1 MITTLYDLDAEAAVV
16 GSLLLDG
23 AAITRIAGILR
34 PEDFYRERH
43 AQLYGAALA
52 LHQAGRP
59 IHQVTLA
66 GELER
71 RGILT
76 LKSGAGAPTRA
87 RGRDPDRSQQ
97 RRIRRDRAPE
107 GPRPP
112 GAGGAGAARA
122 RPSARAPRTRNRRR
136 DSAPTRTSSRTSSS
150 CRIKGA
156 EPLVGDS
163 HKEPVTHR
171 RPGPAGRRQGRG
183 RARPRLASTPPFTS
197 SLASSGWGFPLSRP
211 LRVLIVENE
220 GPMRPFQ
227 VKLAAKAASWPHK
240 ITGALFIKTL
250 DWGAFNFDNEGE
262 VARLRAFIEQERV
275 DLVIGD
281 PLDSL
286 GLHGVGSPD
295 DTRTFVQHLVEVGL
309 DRDVAFWLL
318 GHPRKTAPGG
328 LEDQDELDR
337 ASGACGGRPEHHA
350 PPAETRR
357 RPGPR
362 SALPKSAGHRG
373 RARHTS
379 SASIRTRNRSSSPPP
394 SNRRPRSATW
404 SQEVRPRSPI
414 AAGAQAR
421 EIAEKTK
428 GGIGARRET
437 IEQLLTGRARAV
449 RPGRRKGHR
458 PTLQHPRGLG
468 PPGSGP
474 DPGTTCSTSWSGRAG
489 KWELE
494 HVVPLY
500 MALLL
505 HVWANG
511 RSIPSSTEAQLY
523 ALRGVGCSRRARH
536 REPETGAGSR
546 TLRAAMKTASLHT
559 LGELDLR

>member
-59 IHQVTLA
+59 IDQVTLA

-76 LKSGAGAPTRA
+76 QVGGRAHLHELEGATPTAANSAEYAAIVHQKALARRELEALEQRA
-87 RGRDPDRSQQ
+87 QA
-97 RRIRRDRAPE
+97 IR
-107 GPRPP
+107 
-112 GAGGAGAARA
+112 
-122 RPSARAPRTRNRRR
+122 T
-136 DSAPTRTSSRTSSS
+136 SAPHPQPAPGLGPYAHELEDFLEL
-150 CRIKGA
+150 RIKGA

-163 HKEPVTHR
+163 KENLLPTGGLLLVVAKGGKGKTTFSVDAAFH
-171 RPGPAGRRQGRG
+171 
-183 RARPRLASTPPFTS
+183 FV
-197 SLASSGWGFPLSRP
+197 SGIEWLGFSLSRP

-309 DRDVAFWLL
+309 TRDVAFWLL

-337 ASGACGGRPEHHA
+337 ASGAWGGRPDTMLHLQKLDGGRSRLSFPKIRWA
-350 PPAETRR
+350 P
-357 RPGPR
+357 
-362 SALPKSAGHRG
+362 
-373 RARHTS
+373 
-379 SASIRTRNRSSSPPP
+379 
-394 SNRRPRSATW
+394 RPREAYILGFDPDSESFIVAATEQPEAEERDLV
-404 SQEVRPRSPI
+404 QEVRALLSDSGWRT
-414 AAGAQAR
+414 AR

-437 IEQLLTGRARAV
+437 IEQLLTGRAELFVRAAGKDI
-449 RPGRRKGHR
+449 GRRSNIREVWGLR
-458 PTLQHPRGLG
+458 EVVPTLG
-468 PPGSGP
+468 PHVPLHGP
-474 DPGTTCSTSWSGRAG
+474 AG
-489 KWELE
+489 GKVELE
-494 HVVPLY
+494 HVVPPIY
-500 MALLL
+500 RD
-505 HVWANG
+505 HCSG
-511 RSIPSSTEAQLY
+511 TTFPPGSTSGTTSGTTSAAQLP
-523 ALRGVGCSRRARH
+523 GDDEIPESRR
-536 REPETGAGSR
+536 
-546 TLRAAMKTASLHT
+546 
-559 LGELDLR
+559 